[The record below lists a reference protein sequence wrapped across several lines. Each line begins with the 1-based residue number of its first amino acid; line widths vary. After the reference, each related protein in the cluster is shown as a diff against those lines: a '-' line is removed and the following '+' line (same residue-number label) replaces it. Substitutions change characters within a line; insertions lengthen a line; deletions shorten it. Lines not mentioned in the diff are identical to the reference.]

1 MATSGSVDFSVTR
14 DNIIKAA
21 FQKIGIVGEGAAPT
35 SDQYTE
41 GALLLNAIVKS
52 WNASLGMPLWAMK
65 TGYILPVSGTN
76 TASLGPSGG
85 HATLS
90 YVTTTL
96 NADHI
101 ATDTALTVTA
111 ITGIS
116 ASDNLGIELDD
127 GDIDW
132 TTVNGSPSGTTVT
145 ATTGLTS
152 AASSGNRVYTYTTKI
167 ARPLRIIKAFTRN
180 SADNVDTP
188 INMITSN
195 AYLEL
200 SSKTTE
206 SYPVQ
211 LWYDPQLTDGIASF
225 WPRFVDGTK
234 VIVIHFH
241 RPLEDFDAT
250 GETPDFPQEY
260 YLPLIYELAVSLA
273 PQYSVPMDTWKILRM
288 EAEKWLDRIGNNDYE
303 EGSIQ
308 FVPDLTRYV

>member
-21 FQKIGIVGEGAAPT
+21 FQKLGIVGEGLAPT

-41 GALLLNAIVKS
+41 GSLLLNAIVKS

-65 TGYILPVSGTN
+65 TGYILPVSSTN
-76 TASLGPSGG
+76 TVNLGPTGG

-96 NADHI
+96 DADHI
-101 ATDTALTVTA
+101 ATDTALTVA
-111 ITGIS
+111 SITGIS
-116 ASDNLGIELDD
+116 ASDYLGIELDD

-132 TTVNGSPSGTTVT
+132 TTVNGAPSGTTVT

-152 AASSGNRVYTYTTKI
+152 AASSGNRVYAYTTKI
-167 ARPLRIIKAFTRN
+167 TRPLRIIKAFSRLVSDT
-180 SADNVDTP
+180 VDTP
-188 INMITSN
+188 VEMITSN

-200 SSKTTE
+200 SSKTSE
-206 SYPVQ
+206 SYPTQ
-211 LWYDPQLTDGIASF
+211 MWYDPQLVNGIASF
-225 WPRFVDGTK
+225 WPRFSDGTK
-234 VIVIHFH
+234 IIVIHFH

-250 GETPDFPQEY
+250 GDTPDFPQEY
-260 YLPLIYELAVSLA
+260 YLPLIYELAVNLA
-273 PQYSVPMDTWKILRM
+273 PQYNTPVDQWKILAT
-288 EAEKWLDRIGNNDYE
+288 EAKKWLNMVSNNDYE

-308 FVPDLTRYV
+308 FVPDLNRYV